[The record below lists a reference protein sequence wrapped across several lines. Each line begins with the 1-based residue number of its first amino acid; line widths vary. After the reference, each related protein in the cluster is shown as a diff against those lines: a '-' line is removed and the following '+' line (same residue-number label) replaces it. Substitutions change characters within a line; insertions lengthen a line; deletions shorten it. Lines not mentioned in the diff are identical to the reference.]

1 MADSKIDKSLD
12 IVNALKN
19 FGIEISKIKEIISS
33 TIIKY
38 EIVPIAGTKISEL
51 KGLEDDLAA
60 ALSLDNVRI
69 VGPISGK
76 ILIEMPKEK
85 ATIFEMA
92 DALSDPAFTGS
103 SADLPI
109 ILGKD
114 TDDKLKV
121 VDLTKLPH
129 LLLAGS
135 TGQGKSVCLNALV
148 VSLIKKKSPKDLKF
162 VMIDPKRVE
171 LSIYSQLT
179 NYLAHFPHIG
189 SSIVTDTSKAVE
201 ILEAICNEMDDRY
214 ELLKDARVRNIKE
227 YNQKHI
233 NNELDVNIGH
243 SYLNYIVLV
252 IDEFADL
259 VMTHK
264 DVEPL
269 IIRLAQLA
277 RAVGIHMVVA
287 TQRPSADVITGL
299 IKANFPARIAFKV
312 TSSINSRI
320 ILDAS
325 GAEKLRGNGDMIFTD
340 GNELTR
346 IQGPFISTKNVENI
360 VDEMEK
366 I

>member
-1 MADSKIDKSLD
+1 MAATDLDKSLE
-12 IVNALKN
+12 IVIALKN
-19 FGIEISKIKEIISS
+19 FGIEISKIKEIVS
-33 TIIKY
+33 TTVIKY

-51 KGLEDDLAA
+51 KSLENDLAV
-60 ALSLDNVRI
+60 ALSIDNVRI

-76 ILIEMPKEK
+76 ILIETPKDHRD
-85 ATIFEMA
+85 IYEMS
-92 DALSDPAFTGS
+92 DALKDPAFTS
-103 SADLPI
+103 SSFNLPI

-135 TGQGKSVCLNALV
+135 TGQGKSVCLNTMI
-148 VSLIKKKSPKDLKF
+148 VSLIKKKSIRDLKF

-179 NYLAHFPHIG
+179 NYLAKFPHID
-189 SSIVTDTSKAVE
+189 SSIVTDVSKSVT
-201 ILEAICNEMDDRY
+201 ILEALCNEMDDRY

-233 NNELDVNIGH
+233 NNELDLSIGH
-243 SYLNYIVLV
+243 SYLSYIVLV

-259 VMTHK
+259 IMTNK
-264 DVEPL
+264 AVESY

-277 RAVGIHMVVA
+277 RAVGIHMIVA
-287 TQRPSADVITGL
+287 TQRPDANVLTGL

-312 TSSINSRI
+312 TSAINSRI
-320 ILDAS
+320 ILDVAGGERLLGS
-325 GAEKLRGNGDMIFTD
+325 GDMIFTD
-340 GNELTR
+340 GNEFTR
-346 IQGPFISTKNVENI
+346 LQGPFLSTKNIEDI
-360 VDEMEK
+360 IDETQIK
-366 I
+366 